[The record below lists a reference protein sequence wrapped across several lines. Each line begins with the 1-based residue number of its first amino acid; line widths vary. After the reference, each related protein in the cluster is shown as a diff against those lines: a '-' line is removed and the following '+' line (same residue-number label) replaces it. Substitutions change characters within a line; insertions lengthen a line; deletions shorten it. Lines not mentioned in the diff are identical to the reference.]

1 MADPSEYPLGTG
13 KGGEFEFVVCQV
25 TEDTIYVRGRKSG
38 NDFKLS
44 RAAEGEIQHVRLE
57 TALDIDGGKD
67 ITFFHTLQVGGQDAA
82 TLFLG
87 NDKRSLDV
95 MTADEQPR
103 KVPVDFTADGFR
115 FASPVV
121 AAGVTV
127 SEMKWDNTRKTFVT
141 SDGNVVLAEAAS
153 SPFNLGQTV
162 EQLLAAPYCLM
173 KGASA
178 AATLQLLQFSKD
190 FPEWQ
195 RTEFFFNAEATVDTL
210 KYQVDTQENVTEVGR
225 TQGQAVLNSMSFV
238 VNNQYGLPEWGNF
251 TVKRNEVKD
260 ADEVKFVEGIRNGA
274 PANTLNKNMYC
285 KKIKGILFDS
295 KGVTVASRNGM
306 FYVVSASDA
315 KMWLVLEPQGLP
327 SPAMVIPI
335 LIKQ

>member
-1 MADPSEYPLGTG
+1 M
-13 KGGEFEFVVCQV
+13 
-25 TEDTIYVRGRKSG
+25 
-38 NDFKLS
+38 
-44 RAAEGEIQHVRLE
+44 
-57 TALDIDGGKD
+57 
-67 ITFFHTLQVGGQDAA
+67 
-82 TLFLG
+82 
-87 NDKRSLDV
+87 
-95 MTADEQPR
+95 
-103 KVPVDFTADGFR
+103 
-115 FASPVV
+115 
-121 AAGVTV
+121 
-127 SEMKWDNTRKTFVT
+127 
-141 SDGNVVLAEAAS
+141 
-153 SPFNLGQTV
+153 
-162 EQLLAAPYCLM
+162 
-173 KGASA
+173 
-178 AATLQLLQFSKD
+178 LQFSKD

-306 FYVVSASDA
+306 FYIVSASDA